1 VILSILVGRI
11 VQGFETSLPKSSDSS
26 SAQSSS
32 ASQNMVLPDNSCSAG
47 KPGGGAAP
55 RLSWGVLEIE
65 NEDEDDLKQHL
76 WLLHFR
82 KLEGLL
88 KQLGTF
94 IRLMRSMQANDNS
107 AHVMACGFIL
117 MWLEQK
123 AQVVR
128 DVLVHRKG
136 LQLGHGDKGI

>member
-1 VILSILVGRI
+1 MATESANKH
-11 VQGFETSLPKSSDSS
+11 GF
-26 SAQSSS
+26 
-32 ASQNMVLPDNSCSAG
+32 N
-47 KPGGGAAP
+47 AAAATP
-55 RLSWGVLEIE
+55 RLSWGVLEME

-88 KQLGTF
+88 EQLGTF
-94 IRLMRSMQANDNS
+94 IRLMQSTQAHDGS

-117 MWLEQK
+117 LWLKQK

-128 DVLVHRKG
+128 DILVHRKAVQFG
-136 LQLGHGDKGI
+136 ERNK

>member
-1 VILSILVGRI
+1 MATESANKH
-11 VQGFETSLPKSSDSS
+11 GF
-26 SAQSSS
+26 
-32 ASQNMVLPDNSCSAG
+32 N
-47 KPGGGAAP
+47 AAAATP
-55 RLSWGVLEIE
+55 RLSWGVLEME

-88 KQLGTF
+88 EQLGTF
-94 IRLMRSMQANDNS
+94 IRLMQSTQAHDDS

-117 MWLEQK
+117 LWLKQK

-128 DVLVHRKG
+128 DILVHRKAVQFG
-136 LQLGHGDKGI
+136 ERNK